1 MRDELIGEE
10 LIGEYLL
17 WHLNK
22 NKLVS
27 YRKKYNL
34 GVSGEPI
41 HSFETVL
48 SGIARSIGGLVSQ
61 GELNRNRAAKKFLFD
76 YRNGKLGALTLD
88 DPPPSILNKK
98 EID

>member
-1 MRDELIGEE
+1 MGEE

-22 NKLVS
+22 NGLVS

-34 GVSGEPI
+34 GVSEEPI
-41 HSFETVL
+41 QSYETLL
-48 SGIARSIGGLVSQ
+48 SGIARSIGGMANQ

-88 DPPPSILNKK
+88 DPNNK
-98 EID
+98 